1 MPEIP
6 LSQQLSRSQ
15 ISIGWPRL
23 LFVLVLVLVIGVI
36 AVQLLIASYER
47 VLVGRS
53 QDLDRELQDLAGVI
67 PSNDLARLTKLDQQI
82 KNLRTLLSSHVYLS
96 RFLDEL
102 ERLTLPQV
110 RYIIVNINR
119 ANSLVS
125 IRGSAPSMD
134 AVSIQAASFAQSPSI
149 ASVIVKSANISAG
162 GGVLFNLDITFA
174 PSLIQFAAQ

>member
-6 LSQQLSRSQ
+6 LSAQLSRSQ

-67 PSNDLARLTKLDQQI
+67 PSSDLTRLMKLDQQI
-82 KNLRTLLSSHVYLS
+82 RNLRTLLNSHVYLS

-102 ERLTLPQV
+102 ERVTLPQV
-110 RYIIVNINR
+110 RYISVHINR
-119 ANSLVS
+119 ATSRVS

-134 AVSIQAASFAQSPSI
+134 AVSAQAASFAQSPSI
-149 ASVIVKSANISAG
+149 TAVIVKGANSAAG
-162 GGVLFNLDITFA
+162 GGVLFDLDITFA
-174 PSLIQFAAQ
+174 PSLIQPSGE